1 MKVSRKDLL
10 YWGTVAIIAFF
21 FLEFF
26 WPMMYSQEQAAPVP
40 SPETPKAFNG
50 RAIVPAKIVYFSS
63 EGFVSCNNSKQGF
76 IDSLRAT
83 RGVQNV
89 FAVSE
94 SGFVLKVNS
103 SDENA
108 TAASFAAL
116 SSLAS
121 ADCDEDFAV
130 LRNAGLELDAGN
142 AGNMTF
148 QSLESFNDS
157 RTLYAKDIADAFRSW
172 GAAGVQGFVESSLSV
187 NETIQAS
194 VTVKMTGTNVVDK
207 PQVEQLRFTKPFAQ

>member
-10 YWGTVAIIAFF
+10 YWGTIAIITFF

-26 WPMMYSQEQAAPVP
+26 WPMMYSQEQAAPIP
-40 SPETPKAFNG
+40 SPETPKEFNG

-83 RGVQNV
+83 QGVQNV

-94 SGFVLKVNS
+94 NGFVLKVNS

-121 ADCDEDFAV
+121 ADCGEGSIV
-130 LRNAGLELDAGN
+130 LRNAGLELD

-157 RTLYAKDIADAFRSW
+157 RTLYLKDVADAFRSL
-172 GAAGVQGFVESSLSV
+172 GASGVQGFVESALSV
-187 NETIQAS
+187 NETIQAA
-194 VTVKMTGTNVVDK
+194 VTVKMLGTRIVDK